1 MNAVMARL
9 IGARVAV
16 CVLSLL
22 IVSGLVF
29 IATSLLPGDVTQ
41 EILGQSATPEA
52 VEGLRRALNLDR
64 PAPVR
69 YLEWLGGL
77 LTGDPGISLV
87 NRLPVAEMIASR
99 LPNSLLLA
107 GMAAAFCVPAALF
120 LGITSAIWRGSAYDR
135 VVNTATVTT
144 VSVPEFLV
152 ATLAVLIFAV
162 HLRWLPAMSYA
173 SKIESVGQL
182 LRSFALPVATLS
194 CVVMAQMTRM
204 TRAALLT
211 VLDTPYIEM
220 AVLKG
225 ARPMRVVLLHALP
238 NAVGPIAN
246 AVAFSL
252 SYLVGGAIIVEIIFS
267 YPGIARLMVDAVAT
281 RDMPLVQACAMI
293 FSAAYLVLV
302 LVADLCAI
310 LSNPRLRYR

>member
-1 MNAVMARL
+1 MNSIMARL

-16 CVLSLL
+16 CVASLL
-22 IVSGLVF
+22 IVSLLVF
-29 IATSLLPGDVTQ
+29 VATSLLPGDVTQ
-41 EILGQSATPEA
+41 EILGQSASPEA
-52 VEGLRRALNLDR
+52 VAGLRKALNLDR

-69 YLEWLGGL
+69 YLEWLSGL
-77 LTGDPGISLV
+77 LSGNPGLSLV
-87 NRLPVAEMIASR
+87 NRLPVADMIASR

-107 GMAAAFCVPAALF
+107 GIAASFCVPLALF
-120 LGITSAIWRGSAYDR
+120 FGITSAIGRGSAYDR
-135 VVNTATVTT
+135 FVNTATVTT
-144 VSVPEFLV
+144 VSVPEFLI
-152 ATLAVLIFAV
+152 ATVAVLIFAV

-182 LRSFALPVATLS
+182 LRSFALPVLTLS

-211 VLDTPYIEM
+211 VLDQPYIEM

-225 ARPMRVVLLHALP
+225 ARPARVVLLHALP

-252 SYLVGGAIIVEIIFS
+252 AYLVGGAIIVEIIFS

-302 LVADLCAI
+302 LLADLCAI